1 MIDALEGISGWLWDE
16 DREGYGFVESD
27 RWVGLVRWA
36 WLTWNS
42 TVDIAAT
49 SGSEYFWLLDSG
61 RSLWVVSSW

>member
-42 TVDIAAT
+42 TVDVAAT
-49 SGSEYFWLLDSG
+49 SGWG
-61 RSLWVVSSW
+61 